1 MPDAT
6 AEDTTI
12 PQPKKSG
19 GKKKADAPP
28 PTPHPAATADALA
41 QEAADRRAAY
51 VDELSAIHEALG
63 LGPDE
68 SRVDAVRALKA
79 RVAELEAALKPS
91 SPPPSTPP
99 ADADE
104 HILVHDDERSFL
116 GFVLPRK
123 KGKAPKMRIA
133 FDVDLEASDLEG
145 LLGKGDKLNRS
156 RAGLI
161 IRSAVN
167 ALKAAISKGLSVRIE
182 GGI

>member
-6 AEDTTI
+6 AEANDTTI
-12 PQPKKSG
+12 PQPKKKG
-19 GKKKADAPP
+19 GKKAAIADAPP
-28 PTPHPAATADALA
+28 TPSPGATADALG
-41 QEAADRRAAY
+41 QEAADRAAAKN
-51 VDELSAIHEALG
+51 DEIARLQ
-63 LGPDE
+63 
-68 SRVDAVRALKA
+68 A
-79 RVAELEAALKPS
+79 RVAELEAEVAKLKAPS

-161 IRSAVN
+161 IRSATN